1 MNVAQTRSFSP
12 EYSGILPTTMA
23 LQSQS
28 GSGRSNVGTL
38 PDWVDCTPAARQIQA
53 VGGISYSTFILLN
66 KTLWLYRY
74 NRNIQRIKTMEVIDV
89 QYTAIIKDGGLF
101 IPNVFSDLN
110 DGNSHIVQVAVDIEE
125 VRQQLNSSAVAKMNA
140 PRPAKKPVKNPARK
154 TTKKEVQKAAEVD
167 ATSLSKSAIDE
178 LEGLDDSELSEIF
191 KAYMNDGQQPTQI
204 SLENL

>member
-1 MNVAQTRSFSP
+1 M
-12 EYSGILPTTMA
+12 
-23 LQSQS
+23 
-28 GSGRSNVGTL
+28 
-38 PDWVDCTPAARQIQA
+38 
-53 VGGISYSTFILLN
+53 
-66 KTLWLYRY
+66 
-74 NRNIQRIKTMEVIDV
+74 

-110 DGNSHIVQVAVDIEE
+110 DGNSHIVQVAVDIDD

-167 ATSLSKSAIDE
+167 ATSLRKSAIDE

-191 KAYMNDGQQPTQI
+191 KAYMNDGQEPTQI